1 MQDLLEEAKKVM
13 NDYAKLSDKIDA
25 FRATSRQNKAS
36 KIDLVPDDI
45 RVINMLLEHKE
56 SFNALGEY
64 VLEILCEDNVLM
76 DANIKRKLKNMLT
89 CALEENIFN

>member
-1 MQDLLEEAKKVM
+1 MSFLFADERKKV
-13 NDYAKLSDKIDA
+13 AI
-25 FRATSRQNKAS
+25 
-36 KIDLVPDDI
+36 VGDI